1 MAILEY
7 LLGHEP
13 DNQNNAH
20 WESLGSVPS
29 VSQCSSPPLSDIIY
43 RGLDGVWTSCVS
55 PIAPG
60 PGLCLLSTHNGQTR
74 INVRSFSQQSAPS
87 DMNHIPVAWP
97 PSSLYRVWKI
107 KWEAVCHP
115 VHVAWGINRF
125 VIEHILV
132 YLCGEFELSATN
144 LCDHFLWNA
153 EPDYWR

>member
-1 MAILEY
+1 M
-7 LLGHEP
+7 
-13 DNQNNAH
+13 
-20 WESLGSVPS
+20 SLTTKTMPTGRVWGRF
-29 VSQCSSPPLSDIIY
+29 PLSHNGPLLLSLTSY
-43 RGLDGVWTSCVS
+43 REQDGVWTSCVS

-60 PGLCLLSTHNGQTR
+60 PGLCLLSPHNGQTR

-132 YLCGEFELSATN
+132 YLCGEFKLCATN
-144 LCDHFLWNA
+144 LPWSFPWKCRGWLLEVNKVI
-153 EPDYWR
+153 